1 MVITI
6 DPGVFT
12 MGGCLWE
19 SESGL
24 PDKPWGFPLDAM
36 AFDLS
41 KQNRHPD
48 EATQTMIL
56 LVQELNKWFT
66 KGVACCYCEKL
77 QIFTSAKGMASAIK
91 GHVLQVEM
99 FRGIL
104 ASKCSEYN
112 VPFVDVPVLHWK
124 GQLSKDLTIKR
135 IRKIFDKHIP
145 KCMSKE
151 FSHDWDAAG
160 IGFYLQ
166 DMF

>member
-1 MVITI
+1 MVITV

-12 MGGCLWE
+12 MGACLWK
-19 SESGL
+19 ST
-24 PDKPWGFPLDAM
+24 DVMTDIPWGFPIDAM

-56 LVQELNKWFT
+56 LVNELDKWFK
-66 KGVACCYCEKL
+66 KGIATCYCEKL
-77 QIFTSAKGMASAIK
+77 QIFTSARGMASAIK
-91 GHVLQVEM
+91 GYVLQVEM

-104 ASKCSEYN
+104 ASKCNEFK
-112 VPFVDVPVLHWK
+112 VPFVDVPVLQWK
-124 GQLSKDLTIKR
+124 GQLSKDLTVKR
-135 IRKIFDKHIP
+135 IRKIFDRNVP

-151 FSHDWDAAG
+151 ASHDWDAAG

-166 DMF
+166 GMF